1 MNYREDFAVAMK
13 ILAKLFRFLKAYGF
27 LSMGVVLTM
36 IGILN
41 LLHILNDTGKH
52 SGIASTLIGLFILI
66 YSIFVRKDLSSEKK
80 H

>member
-1 MNYREDFAVAMK
+1 MK
-13 ILAKLFRFLKAYGF
+13 ILAKLFGFLSAYGF
-27 LSMGVVLTM
+27 FSMGLVLTV

-41 LLHILNDTGKH
+41 FLHILNDTGKH

-66 YSIFVRKDLSSEKK
+66 YSIFVRKDLFSEKK

>member
-1 MNYREDFAVAMK
+1 MAMK
-13 ILAKLFRFLKAYGF
+13 ILAKLFGFLSAYGF

-52 SGIASTLIGLFILI
+52 SGIASALIGLFILI
-66 YSIFVRKDLSSEKK
+66 YSIFIRKDLSSERK